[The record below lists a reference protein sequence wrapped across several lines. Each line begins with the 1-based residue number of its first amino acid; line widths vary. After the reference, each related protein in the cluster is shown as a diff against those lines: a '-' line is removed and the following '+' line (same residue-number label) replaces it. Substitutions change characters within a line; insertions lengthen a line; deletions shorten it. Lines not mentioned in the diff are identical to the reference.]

1 MPQDSWD
8 WSLNEHLTL
17 GCVRVKHGAR
27 GSGISVDPERI
38 RAARIEAG
46 LSLRAIAGND
56 VSPTFIHFVEQ
67 GVSRPSRAVL
77 AMIARRTG
85 KSMDYFTADPGPR
98 PEPQPDVAAE
108 LYRVGQRIRKLRS
121 GKDISGADRDVL
133 KFIEWTVRHSA
144 ELIRSMHMNG
154 SAETNRRKSPPS

>member
-1 MPQDSWD
+1 M
-8 WSLNEHLTL
+8 
-17 GCVRVKHGAR
+17 RVKRGAR

-38 RAARIEAG
+38 RAARVEAG

-67 GVSRPSRAVL
+67 GVSRPSRPVL

-85 KSMDYFTADPGPR
+85 KSMDYFTADPNPG
-98 PEPQPDVAAE
+98 PEPQPDIAAE

-121 GKDISGADRDVL
+121 GRHLTDSDRDVL

-154 SAETNRRKSPPS
+154 DAETNHRKRRLS